1 MNSANQVLVP
11 GNWNWLSEMLLSVA
25 CTFQERCQVSDENF
39 VFGFWAKNQ
48 EKKASQEVEI
58 QTEGEVEMREAEVEI
73 NQFT

>member
-1 MNSANQVLVP
+1 M
-11 GNWNWLSEMLLSVA
+11 
-25 CTFQERCQVSDENF
+25 
-39 VFGFWAKNQ
+39 FGFWAKNQ